1 MVELS
6 AEEVQYVEEPSAEE
20 KLSSFFIAP
29 GWDFPLTLRGVEALI
44 GDLVERVK
52 ASADAGGPIYPL
64 LVTGAQGVGKSRLL
78 AALAAELKRAGFSV
92 WYDLDIPRG
101 RYDYIILDDLGA
113 LITSWEW
120 QTKLGRL
127 LKKVEILIRNIGR
140 WGYAVAAP
148 RAGDILKNFRD
159 LAKHLWLV
167 SRIELKYE
175 YGARTDCDVVAV
187 YASRVGE
194 EETLDVDLRWP
205 LRGYRY
211 CIKWSEFKWYE
222 DPEWRA
228 EYERV
233 QSKREALVQRWLEE
247 LDAQLRGDVPEDG
260 AEAFVRRAYQFAVE
274 ELGTAVD
281 GVKALRAILENP
293 QAAGLAFI
301 KPRISRLEEH
311 RRALEKAL
319 EKLEALH
326 GEDAAAARAALKRML
341 EEDRA
346 AAVVFAKSKLL
357 PGAPREFLGAR
368 VSIYTNPYTKQRE
381 HGYAVPLAQLVEL
394 FIGE

>member
-1 MVELS
+1 MAELS
-6 AEEVQYVEEPSAEE
+6 SREVQYVEEPSAEE
-20 KLSSFFIAP
+20 ELSNFFAAP

-44 GDLVERVK
+44 GGLVERVK
-52 ASADAGGPIYPL
+52 ASAGAGGPIYPL

-78 AALAAELKRAGFSV
+78 AALAVELKRAGFSV

-113 LITSWEW
+113 LVTAWEW

-175 YGARTDCDVVAV
+175 YGVETDCDVVAV
-187 YASRVGE
+187 YANRVG
-194 EETLDVDLRWP
+194 EETLDVDLRRP
-205 LRGYRY
+205 SRGTMY
-211 CIKWSEFKWYE
+211 CIKWGEFRWYG

-233 QSKREALVQRWLEE
+233 QRSGRRWC
-247 LDAQLRGDVPEDG
+247 RGGSTSYRP
-260 AEAFVRRAYQFAVE
+260 
-274 ELGTAVD
+274 
-281 GVKALRAILENP
+281 
-293 QAAGLAFI
+293 
-301 KPRISRLEEH
+301 SS
-311 RRALEKAL
+311 
-319 EKLEALH
+319 
-326 GEDAAAARAALKRML
+326 AALPRPARRRSWWRGPASSRRGVQK
-341 EEDRA
+341 A
-346 AAVVFAKSKLL
+346 A
-357 PGAPREFLGAR
+357 
-368 VSIYTNPYTKQRE
+368 
-381 HGYAVPLAQLVEL
+381 
-394 FIGE
+394 

>member
-6 AEEVQYVEEPSAEE
+6 AEEVQYVEEPSVEE
-20 KLSSFFIAP
+20 RLSSFFIAP
-29 GWDFPLTLRGVEALI
+29 GWEFPLVLRGVEALI

-78 AALAAELKRAGFSV
+78 AAFAVELKRAGFSV

-120 QTKLGRL
+120 QTKVGRL

-167 SRIELKYE
+167 SRTELVYE

-187 YASRVGE
+187 YARRVGE
-194 EETLDVDLRWP
+194 EETDEDLRQ
-205 LRGYRY
+205 LFRVRRY
-211 CIKWSEFKWYE
+211 CIKWSEFKWYG

-233 QSKREALVQRWLEE
+233 QSKRETLVQRWLEE

-274 ELGTAVD
+274 ELGTATD
-281 GVKALRAILENP
+281 GVKVLRVLLENP
-293 QAAGLAFI
+293 QAAGAAFI

-326 GEDAAAARAALKRML
+326 GEDAAAVRAALKRLL
-341 EEDRA
+341 EEDRV
-346 AAVVFAKSKLL
+346 AAVVFAKSELV
-357 PGAPREFLGAR
+357 PGAPRELLGAQ
-368 VSIYTNPYTKQRE
+368 VSMYTNPYTRQRE
-381 HGYAVPLAQLVEL
+381 HGYAVPLARLVEL
-394 FIGE
+394 FIEE

>member
-1 MVELS
+1 MGGYFDLPES
-6 AEEVQYVEEPSAEE
+6 P
-20 KLSSFFIAP
+20 KLLLASNVVDLINY
-29 GWDFPLTLRGVEALI
+29 LTS
-44 GDLVERVK
+44 RVK
-52 ASADAGGPIYPL
+52 EAAEAGGPIYPL
-64 LVTGAQGVGKSRLL
+64 LVTGDQGVGKSRLL
-78 AALAAELKRAGFSV
+78 AALAVELKRAGFSV

-120 QTKLGRL
+120 QTKAGRL

-148 RAGDILKNFRD
+148 RAIDVLKNFREK
-159 LAKHLWLV
+159 AKQLLFI
-167 SRIELKYE
+167 SRIELKHE
-175 YGARTDCDVVAV
+175 YGVETDCDVIAV
-187 YASRVGE
+187 YAKHIE
-194 EETLDVDLRWP
+194 AEFNIHDYLP
-205 LRGYRY
+205 PRGYKY

-233 QSKREALVQRWLEE
+233 QAKREELVQRWLEE
-247 LDAQLRGDVPEDG
+247 LDAQLRGDVPEGG
-260 AEAFVRRAYQFAVE
+260 AEAFVRRTYQFAME

-281 GVKALRAILENP
+281 GVKALRVLLENP
-293 QAAGLAFI
+293 QAAGVAFI
-301 KPRISRLEEH
+301 KPRISRLEEQ
-311 RRALEKAL
+311 RRALGKAL

-326 GEDAAAARAALKRML
+326 GEDAAAVRAALKRLL
-341 EEDRA
+341 EEGKA

-357 PGAPREFLGAR
+357 PGAPREFLGAQ
-368 VSIYTNPYTKQRE
+368 VSIYTNPYTRQRE

-394 FIGE
+394 FIEE